1 MQQRTL
7 ALRHRSAFDCC
18 VFIVDSGAVRIICG
32 MQRSHLLCSARILPA
47 CFALGV
53 AVVTVLASPAIY
65 NPVKSVSIP
74 GEGLWD
80 YVKVDADAR
89 RVYVAHANQINV
101 LDGDSGALVG
111 TIPDVK
117 EAHGIEVVPSLGKG
131 FFTNGLSASVSV
143 FDLKW
148 LKKTED
154 IPAGK
159 KADAVIYDP
168 ASRRI
173 FAFNG
178 DDESVT
184 VIDPAKESVVTTLK
198 LGGGPE
204 FPIVDGE
211 GHLFVNLE
219 DKNTVLRLD
228 TKSLQVLNRWR
239 LEPCDEPASMAIAR
253 AHARLFVGC
262 GNKMMAAMDAK
273 TGRVLAHLPI
283 GEHVDAT
290 AFDPQTGL
298 VFSSTYD
305 GAVTVIKENDPD
317 HFSLMQSI
325 KTKQGSKTMGLD
337 VKTHRI
343 YVPSG
348 SFRPTLTAGAIKTP
362 PGTKLAPGSFEL
374 LIFGVE

>member
-1 MQQRTL
+1 MICDMNRTRFL
-7 ALRHRSAFDCC
+7 F
-18 VFIVDSGAVRIICG
+18 SG
-32 MQRSHLLCSARILPA
+32 RILPA
-47 CFALGV
+47 CFALLGV
-53 AVVTVLASPAIY
+53 AVAMLSATPAVY
-65 NPVKSVSIP
+65 HLVKSVPVP

-89 RVYVAHANQINV
+89 RIYVAHANQINV
-101 LDGDSGALVG
+101 LDADSGALVG

-117 EAHGIEVVPSLGKG
+117 GAHGIEVVPALGKG

-143 FDLKW
+143 FDLKS
-148 LKKTED
+148 LKKTRD

-159 KADAVIYDP
+159 KADAIIYDP

-184 VIDPAKESVVTTLK
+184 VIDPARETVVTTLK

-204 FPIVDGE
+204 FPTVDGE

-219 DKNTVLRLD
+219 DKNTILRLD
-228 TKSLQVLNRWR
+228 TKSPQILNRWP
-239 LEPCDEPASMAIAR
+239 LEPCDEPASMAIDR
-253 AHARLFVGC
+253 AHARLFIGC
-262 GNKMMAAMDAK
+262 GNKMLAAVDAK

-283 GEHVDAT
+283 GDHVDAT

-305 GAVTVIKENDPD
+305 GAVTVIKENDPE
-317 HFSLMQSI
+317 HFSVVQSI

-343 YVPSG
+343 FVPSG
-348 SFRPTLTAGAIKTP
+348 SFQPTLAADTIKTP

-374 LIFGVE
+374 LIFGVD